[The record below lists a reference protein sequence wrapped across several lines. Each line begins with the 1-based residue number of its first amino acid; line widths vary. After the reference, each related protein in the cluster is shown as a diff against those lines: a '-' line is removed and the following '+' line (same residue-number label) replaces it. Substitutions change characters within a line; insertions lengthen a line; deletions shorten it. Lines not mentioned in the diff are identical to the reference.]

1 MTHVSMGGCTYVGR
15 DTLAHMYIG
24 QGLAPGVF
32 LIPHFVYHQCLLLK
46 LKSWFHSLARQLV
59 SWSRVSPP
67 KCCNNRRP
75 PYLVDIHV
83 GAEHLNCD
91 PQACA
96 SGPQTQNC
104 LIDLRPDAVRTNDKL
119 VNWGH
124 LSLYSVLFSKPKI
137 IGRPKGCLN
146 FQSNH
151 FST

>member
-1 MTHVSMGGCTYVGR
+1 MIHVSMCGCTFLGR
-15 DTLAHMYIG
+15 NTLAHVCIG

-32 LIPHFVYHQCLLLK
+32 LIPPFYLSSV
-46 LKSWFHSLARQLV
+46 SLPETKVMVPIATQLV

-67 KCCNNRRP
+67 KCCNNRQP
-75 PYLVDIHV
+75 PYPVDIYV

-96 SGPQTQNC
+96 AGPQAQNC
-104 LIDLRPDAVRTNDKL
+104 FIDLDPDAVRTFHKI

-124 LSLYSVLFSKPKI
+124 LSLYVVLFSKPKF